1 LNLAPFAYTEYLQ
14 LVTFAEPLIS
24 HHKAPH
30 MSTEQEQ
37 TEAQLETKESEGIV
51 EEELSLD
58 EPPSQEILIEELKKE
73 LAEAEQK
80 AQENWDKAVR
90 TLAEMENLKKRTQKD
105 LEDAHKYA
113 LNSFTRE
120 LLPVLDSLELGLQ
133 AATGESEE
141 VKKFRVGN
149 ELTIKQFEAV
159 FTKFNVTTIDP
170 MGQSFNAEQHQAVL
184 VQEGEAAAPNT
195 VVNVFQKG
203 YMLNGRLLR
212 PAMVVVAKGPEK
224 PPVIDEQA

>member
-1 LNLAPFAYTEYLQ
+1 
-14 LVTFAEPLIS
+14 
-24 HHKAPH
+24 

-37 TEAQLETKESEGIV
+37 TEAQVETKDSDEIV
-51 EEELSLD
+51 EEELSLN
-58 EPPSQEILIEELKKE
+58 EPPSQETLIEELKKE

-80 AQENWDKAVR
+80 AQENWDKAIRVQ
-90 TLAEMENLKKRTQKD
+90 AEMENLKKRTQKE

-113 LNSFTRE
+113 LNSFARE

-141 VKKFRVGN
+141 VKKFREGN

-159 FTKFNVTTIDP
+159 FTKFNVITVDP
-170 MGQSFNAEQHQAVL
+170 MGQPFNAEQHQAVL
-184 VQEGEAAAPNT
+184 MQEVEGAAPNT
-195 VVNVFQKG
+195 IVNVFQKG